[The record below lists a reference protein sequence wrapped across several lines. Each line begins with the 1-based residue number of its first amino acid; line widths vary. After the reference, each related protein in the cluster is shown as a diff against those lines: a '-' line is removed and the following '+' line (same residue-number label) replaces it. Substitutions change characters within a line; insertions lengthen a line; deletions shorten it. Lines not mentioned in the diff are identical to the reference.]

1 MANNKKR
8 VYVVTLYEG
17 DKRLYFEHEERGLI
31 DPHTST
37 IIRQSKG
44 FFSPDLRDAQKYLDK
59 WRAELV
65 ASAYE
70 GAGVE
75 CIKEGE
81 RLK

>member
-8 VYVVTLYEG
+8 VYVVTLHEG
-17 DKRLYFEHEERGLI
+17 GKKLYFERQHARIVQEGGLVANEPIGVFTPDLI
-31 DPHTST
+31 DA
-37 IIRQSKG
+37 KK
-44 FFSPDLRDAQKYLDK
+44 FLD
-59 WRAELV
+59 RSQAEWC
-65 ASAYE
+65 ASYFE